1 MEQQIPAMWAQVGVG
16 LLQCLLIAGGLW
28 LMSRTGERR
37 DRQLDLMEAGQR
49 EQSEALGKIGRA
61 LDRQGAALDRQGEVL
76 AELLRRSAQPPPVS
90 RPAEHPLAKPST
102 PRRESQNSA
111 SFLPIRSRSRS
122 QPTGNSATYTL
133 QPRPVKI
140 PAQRW

>member
-1 MEQQIPAMWAQVGVG
+1 MEQQITAMWAQVGVG

-61 LDRQGAALDRQGEVL
+61 LDRQGAALERQGEVL
-76 AELLRRSAQPPPVS
+76 AELLRRSA
-90 RPAEHPLAKPST
+90 
-102 PRRESQNSA
+102 
-111 SFLPIRSRSRS
+111 
-122 QPTGNSATYTL
+122 
-133 QPRPVKI
+133 
-140 PAQRW
+140 